1 MLAKL
6 VFRPSNSLYPKC
18 PLTLAIADCLSTC
31 LPYVCEK
38 PSVPVVI
45 WPRRASAAIM
55 VSTLEMLR
63 E

>member
-1 MLAKL
+1 MIGEDSSA
-6 VFRPSNSLYPKC
+6 N
-18 PLTLAIADCLSTC
+18 PLLF
-31 LPYVCEK
+31 YVCEN

-45 WPRRASAAIM
+45 WPRSASAAIM